1 MPQQFNANTFKNVYK
16 DDFADSAGYHRV
28 LFNSG
33 RPLQARELTQ
43 LQTILQTQITRFA
56 SNIFLDG
63 AAVSPKSSGAQTSIQ
78 DYVIVEELTESLES
92 YIGAEFTGAAKT
104 GTNGLKFV
112 VTHVEA
118 AGAGD
123 YPVLYGRYS
132 SANQAAVSTTTQP
145 TILTFS
151 EAETLASPGLT
162 SLTVRTKT
170 VSEPASVGKGT
181 LFSMQSAEFFV
192 QGFFV
197 FASKQT
203 IVIAKHSD
211 VAQADVGFEV
221 TQDIVTVADD
231 EELYDNQG
239 ARPNLSSPGADR
251 FRISLTLIA
260 KSQIADPLD
269 FLSFATVRDS
279 KIIQIKEG
287 TSGFNQIE
295 KRLAARQDDTT
306 GDFVVNDFEV
316 ELLEKDSATLTY
328 FMKAQ
333 ELGNVPTAFLDGYR
347 LTQKLDKFLDVEKPV
362 SFVTD
367 SATSSTFVYENFV
380 SVTGDSAG
388 QSAFGNY
395 NPTATTND
403 TQQQHA
409 LWDASVQIGT
419 ARVKSVK
426 KNAETGED
434 AYRVYLF
441 DVQMEAGKNFRD
453 VTNIG
458 LLGDTAA
465 QTIKVDREDSQT
477 FVKNAD
483 INSSLVKIPGG
494 RVKQV
499 SNVQYTVQ
507 RQAEQTV
514 NASSQLTITCNSG
527 EEFSDEGQWVF
538 INKATNTVDE
548 ITVGSIDTSV
558 ALTATIT
565 TSGSA
570 STDLYAVFYY
580 VRKIGT
586 SSGIAAKSKTYREGW
601 FTATR
606 SSADSDFKFTL
617 EGSTAISGLY
627 DAVDLKEAYVADSN
641 GSKVLHAV
649 EFDGGQRDNFY
660 SPSRLI
666 ASGIDASVTTVRAK
680 VSYFEWGTGG
690 DYFSANSYD
699 IADSTWFDYGDIPT
713 FVSRQTGA
721 AFELHDYFDFRSKL
735 DPEAA
740 SMSASDRFELPRS
753 GDQISHGVELY
764 NTRIDNIVLTYNTDT
779 FAPILYVKKGEEAQE
794 PIMPTSGSNEMVLF
808 SYLLNGNTKNINDAA
823 FAAQRY
829 PRYTMRDI
837 DAVNERV
844 SRLEETVSL
853 TALEAEASNLV
864 ELNSSGM
871 VRSKTGFF
879 VDDFT
884 KGFALTAS
892 EVSQNFIDDE
902 SFITQT
908 LDTEE
913 SLVFPKQ
920 NVSFNEL
927 QFDSDDL
934 YSSRGVG
941 AKSNIVQK
949 GDLLMLDYVEVMDS
963 TLSQPLISW
972 KSTGSSEEHGYYNVN
987 PFNVFTGEGVVRL
1000 RPSSDIWFD
1009 VKRLPTRNHNGGTIT
1024 TNRSPIT
1031 NFVPV
1036 STSST
1041 RRWRGSSRTVRLSPN
1056 TWGNNGRWGFL
1067 GQRITTVG
1075 SLTTTFTSR
1084 VKTRVVS
1091 DDLVTR
1097 DLGDRIVRID
1107 SIPFIRQRRVLGK
1120 AEGLRPNTRYWL
1132 FFDGIRM
1139 DQWTLSRTAG
1149 QHEQDL
1155 TDGVHR
1161 QSYPA
1166 TNVRLR
1172 SHPLTTGSTSTTL
1185 IADANGDL
1193 YFDLWIP
1200 NTSNVPVPRS
1210 SNFGFARELN
1220 TWVKAVRDG
1229 VKRFGQNDPRV
1240 YDNAG
1245 WKFRTGTKNVKLL
1258 DISSD
1263 NEKDALSRARSAYV
1277 ASGTQRTVQRNTVTT
1292 RHIVTEDFIDNT
1304 TRVTT
1309 TQETVTGPVTW
1320 QRIDPLA
1327 QTFAVE
1333 ATAGVPG
1340 VFVTKIDVYVRS
1352 APATTD
1358 TQVPLQL
1365 QIREVRDGTP
1375 MSGVISEQ
1383 HRIYK
1388 PASEV
1393 RTVVESI
1400 SDLTDYEEVIS
1411 KPVTFE
1417 FPEPIFLRA
1426 GEEFALVLLA
1436 ECDDYQVFVAETYG
1450 LILGKTDKRVSKQP
1464 AMGSLFLS
1472 QNGSTWTPK
1481 QNQDMTYRIHTA
1493 KFKSEGVANFF
1504 PTTLN
1509 RHLHNYDTSLSV
1521 DSADLTRFRVLHP
1534 GHNLGVGDR
1543 VNLTGLDASAVY
1555 LGVDAG
1561 NIMNESHVVDSADV
1575 NGYMVS
1581 LASGGPFTSGGVF
1594 GADSVE
1600 TNQAFNVDRFLLNA
1614 REINFLGTST
1624 NWSGSFVS
1632 GVSHSRIGTTAT
1644 NDPRFDID
1652 DNATP
1657 GTNSS
1662 GMIPLSEGEV
1672 TQFRTPRY
1680 LANSDQVVNALTGE
1694 PSIVIGCEIKTNQS
1708 STFGGVKAAQNIA
1721 AGYVSD
1727 VSPIIDTQSIG
1738 GTIINYVIDNQAVDS
1753 ASRNNLVNNAPADYI
1768 PETHPILGTTPSKHL
1783 TKVVT
1788 LEEAANGIRVFLE
1801 MHKPPSASFEL
1812 YYRTARTS
1820 EDDIYDNSFI
1830 RIDATNNVA
1839 DHVYNP
1845 VSETDADFSDYK
1857 YLIGGVDG
1865 NLDDFAAF
1873 QLKVVFKTTN
1883 TCEVPIL
1890 RSIRAIA
1897 VI

>member
-1 MPQQFNANTFKNVYK
+1 MPQQFNSNTFKSVYK

-78 DYVIVEELTESLES
+78 DYVIVEELTESLEG

-118 AGAGD
+118 ASGGD
-123 YPVLYGRYS
+123 YPILYGRYTS
-132 SANQAAVSTTTQP
+132 VNQAAVSTTVQP
-145 TILTFS
+145 TLLAFS

-197 FASKQT
+197 FAPKQT
-203 IVIAKHSD
+203 VVIAKHSD

-251 FRISLTLIA
+251 FRITLTLIN
-260 KSQIADPLD
+260 KSQIADELD

-295 KRLAARQDDTT
+295 KRLAVRQEETT
-306 GDFVVNDFEV
+306 GNFVVHDFEV
-316 ELLEKDSATLTY
+316 ELLEKDSASLTY
-328 FMKAQ
+328 FMRAQ
-333 ELGNVPTAFLDGYR
+333 ELGNSPTAYLNGYR
-347 LTQKLDKFLDVEKPV
+347 LTQKLDAFLDVDKPT

-409 LWDASVQIGT
+409 LWNVSNTQIGT

-434 AYRVYLF
+434 AYRIYLF
-441 DVQMEAGKNFRD
+441 DVQMEAGTNFRD
-453 VTNIG
+453 VTKIG
-458 LLGDTAA
+458 LVGNTAS
-465 QTIKVDREDSQT
+465 QTILVDREDSQT
-477 FVKNAD
+477 FVQNAD
-483 INSSLVKIPGG
+483 VNSSLVKIPGG

-507 RQAEQTV
+507 RQVEATINGGAEF
-514 NASSQLTITCNSG
+514 TITCNSG
-527 EEFSDEGQWVF
+527 EEFTDEGQWIF
-538 INKATNTVDE
+538 LNKTTNTIDE
-548 ITVGSIDTSV
+548 ITLADIDTTSV

-565 TSGSA
+565 TGGTV
-570 STDLYAVFYY
+570 STDVYVAWYY

-586 SSGIAAKSKTYREGW
+586 SGGIAAKSKTYNEGW

-617 EGSTAISGLY
+617 EGGSAISGLY
-627 DAVDLKEAYVADSN
+627 DGVELLEAYTEDSN

-666 ASGIDASVTTVRAK
+666 ASGIDAAVTTVRAK
-680 VSYFEWGTGG
+680 VSYFEWGAGG

-713 FVSRQTGA
+713 FVSRQTGTSY
-721 AFELHDYFDFRSKL
+721 ELHDYFDFRSKL
-735 DPEAA
+735 DPTAA

-753 GDQISHGVELY
+753 GDQISHGVETY
-764 NTRIDNIVLTYNTDT
+764 NTRIDNVVLTYDGDT

-794 PIMPTSGSNEMVLF
+794 PLLPTAGVNEMVLF
-808 SYLLNGNTKNINDAA
+808 SYMLGGNTKNVNDAL

-829 PRYTMRDI
+829 PRYTMSDI

-844 SRLEETVSL
+844 KRLEETVSL
-853 TALEAEASNLV
+853 SVLEAEASNLI
-864 ELNSSGM
+864 ELDGTGN

-884 KGFALTAS
+884 KGLALTAS
-892 EVSQNFIDDE
+892 EVSPNYIDDA

-908 LDTEE
+908 LDVEE
-913 SLVFPKQ
+913 SNVFPKQ
-920 NVSFNEL
+920 QLSFNEF
-927 QFDSDDL
+927 QFDTDNQ
-934 YSSRGVG
+934 YSARGVG
-941 AKSNIVQK
+941 AKSNIVQR
-949 GDLLMLDYVEVMDS
+949 GDLLMLDYVDVLDS

-972 KSTGSSEEHGYYNVN
+972 KSSGTSEEHGYYNVN

-1009 VKRLPTRNHNGGTIT
+1009 VKRLPTKNHNGGTIT

-1031 NFVPV
+1031 NFIP
-1036 STSST
+1036 
-1041 RRWRGSSRTVRLSPN
+1041 R
-1056 TWGNNGRWGFL
+1056 
-1067 GQRITTVG
+1067 TTVG
-1075 SLTTTFTSR
+1075 FTRTTSRTTSQRIGPNEWRNGIWAFRALNTTTSTTMRTSTTTR
-1084 VKTRVVS
+1084 VKTRVIS
-1091 DDLVTR
+1091 DETVVR
-1097 DLGDRIVRID
+1097 DLGDRTVRID

-1132 FFDGIRM
+1132 YFDGIRM
-1139 DQWTLSRTAG
+1139 DQWTLARSKA
-1149 QHEQDL
+1149 QHDQDIV
-1155 TDGVHR
+1155 DGVHR
-1161 QSYPA
+1161 AQYPA
-1166 TNVRLR
+1166 TNVRLKQ
-1172 SHPLTTGSTSTTL
+1172 HPLTTGSTSTTL

-1193 YFDLWIP
+1193 YFDLWVP
-1200 NTSNVPVPRS
+1200 NTSLVPIPRS
-1210 SNFGFARELN
+1210 SNFSYARELSRW
-1220 TWVKAVRDG
+1220 TKAVRAG
-1229 VKRFGQNDPRV
+1229 VKRFGQNDPRC

-1258 DISSD
+1258 DISV
-1263 NEKDALSRARSAYV
+1263 NEERNALSRARTAYV
-1277 ASGTQRTVQRNTVTT
+1277 ASGTQRTVQRNTITT
-1292 RHIVTEDFIDNT
+1292 RHIVVEDFIDT
-1304 TRVTT
+1304 TTTTTT
-1309 TQETVTGPVTW
+1309 TQTVSDRVVFR
-1320 QRIDPLA
+1320 RIDPLA
-1327 QTFAVE
+1327 QTFAIE
-1333 ATAGVPG
+1333 ATSGVPG

-1352 APATTD
+1352 APAATD
-1358 TQVPLQL
+1358 EQVPLQL
-1365 QIREVRDGTP
+1365 QVREVRDGTP

-1393 RTVVESI
+1393 RAVVESI
-1400 SDLTDYEEVIS
+1400 TDLTDYEEVIS

-1417 FPEPIFLRA
+1417 FAEPIYLTA

-1436 ECDDYQVFVAETYG
+1436 ECDDYEVFVAETYG
-1450 LILGKTDKRVSKQP
+1450 LILGRTDKRVSKQP

-1493 KFKSEGVANFF
+1493 KFKTEGVANFF
-1504 PTTLN
+1504 PSTMP

-1543 VNLTGLDASAVY
+1543 VNLTGLDAAGVY
-1555 LGVDAG
+1555 LGVAAG
-1561 NIMNESHVVDSADV
+1561 DIMNQAHVVDSADV

-1581 LASGGPFTSGGVF
+1581 LASGGPFTTGGVF

-1600 TNQAFNVDRFLLNA
+1600 SNQAFNVDRFAFNA
-1614 REINFLGTST
+1614 REINFLGTNT
-1624 NWSGSFVS
+1624 NWFGSFVS

-1644 NDPRFDID
+1644 ADPRFDID
-1652 DNATP
+1652 DAATP
-1657 GTNSS
+1657 GTNSN
-1662 GMIPLSEGEV
+1662 GLTPLSVGE
-1672 TQFRTPRY
+1672 TTKFRTPRY
-1680 LANSDQVVNALTGE
+1680 LANSDQVVNDLSGE
-1694 PSIVIGCEIKTNQS
+1694 PSIIIGCQVSTNQTS
-1708 STFGGVKAAQNIA
+1708 AFGGVKAAQQIA
-1721 AGYVSD
+1721 NGYISD
-1727 VSPIIDTQSIG
+1727 VTPIIDTQAIG
-1738 GTIINYVIDNQAVDS
+1738 GVVTNYVIDNQAVDS
-1753 ASRNNLVNNAPADYI
+1753 ASRNNFVNNAPADYV

-1783 TKVVT
+1783 TKVVS
-1788 LEEAANGIRVFLE
+1788 LEEAANGVRVFLE

-1820 EDDIYDNSFI
+1820 EEDIYDNSFV
-1830 RIDATNNVA
+1830 RIDAQNNVA

-1845 VSETDADFSDYK
+1845 TSDTDVDFSDYK

-1865 NLDDFAAF
+1865 DLDDFAAF
-1873 QLKVVFKTTN
+1873 QLKIVFKTTN
-1883 TCEVPIL
+1883 TCEIPIL